1 MKVLKGGI
9 AASVR
14 VWGFGLGCM
23 LGAAIRQQEE
33 EPETLS
39 SSAEIKRLMTAP
51 DRLATGPSLLTALKL
66 SSAHVAQ
73 NLFDVRR
80 PQPSWQASPRHGDI
94 SCGPKAC
101 RLMESESLRGC

>member
-33 EPETLS
+33 EP
-39 SSAEIKRLMTAP
+39 
-51 DRLATGPSLLTALKL
+51 LLTALKL

-80 PQPSWQASPRHGDI
+80 PQLSWQASPRHGDI

-101 RLMESESLRGC
+101 RLMEFESLRGC